1 MALSNRGHTT
11 IKVVQATHHQGD
23 VKYGASRGIQC
34 SCVSPIS
41 LSCTWL
47 WNKFDL
53 DSILGKG
60 GQVFKIISKF
70 RYLGMEDLYQELS
83 VENCSINVKFLE
95 NKRGEIK
102 PGTYL
107 LSTTEI
113 RNSFRNSFR
122 NILLFVNNCVLGLI
136 YLFDSYNKDEN
147 SNFSSFGTAV
157 LPKCDTLHSMQ
168 SYIKS
173 VYYNN
178 SPLTLY
184 FQVQFIKVDCTAST
198 KNAIKFALKKQ

>member
-1 MALSNRGHTT
+1 
-11 IKVVQATHHQGD
+11 
-23 VKYGASRGIQC
+23 
-34 SCVSPIS
+34 
-41 LSCTWL
+41 
-47 WNKFDL
+47 
-53 DSILGKG
+53 
-60 GQVFKIISKF
+60 
-70 RYLGMEDLYQELS
+70 MEDLYQELS